1 MKMKRVYAWLL
12 ALCMVF
18 SMVLTSVSA
27 EEAAETPTEE
37 TGTQLVVEELEGVE
51 NGLSFVREDAI
62 SQENAPLDISPEEDV
77 RVIIVLEGDSVVS
90 ADSGAVYSEQTAA
103 QLCAIDSDQ
112 DEVIAQIEEQVLDG
126 QSLDVSYRFGWL
138 VNGVAA
144 TIPYGK
150 MDEVA
155 AVAGVSKVVLQTEYE
170 PCTTQDPG
178 TLSPKTNSDGT
189 MIGREDAW
197 TRGYTGKGM
206 TIAVIDTGLDTDHQN
221 FQALPQEALT
231 SNSMDEA
238 KISAVLPSLNAYER
252 YTGLTAGD
260 VYHSTKVPFGFN
272 YVDYNLD
279 ITHDNDTQGDH
290 GTHVAGIAA
299 ANAVGD
305 SGVVG
310 VAPDAQLVVM
320 KVFGQGGGAYSEDWL
335 AALED
340 ALMLGCDVVNMSLGS
355 PAGFTTSDELT
366 NEVFERVKST
376 GTVLCIS
383 AGNETTA
390 GYGNAFGL
398 NANLTSNPDN
408 GVLGSPGSYANA
420 MSVASVENVNVMSDY
435 ISVGGV
441 HNISYV
447 DGGNGINAPIK
458 TLAGTAYEVVLVP
471 GVGEASDFED
481 VDVKGKIALVQ
492 RGVTAFT
499 EKCENAQAAGAVACL
514 VYNNEPGLILMDLT
528 GSSVTIPCASLT
540 MVDGAYIVS
549 ALEEN
554 PNLTLEA
561 GAEMIALPS
570 DTAYQMSDFSSWG
583 VTPSLTLEPDI
594 TAPGGNIYSTV
605 DDGGYAVMSGT
616 SMASPNLAGISA
628 LVKEYA
634 TSAEGLGYADGEQ
647 VNALVRALL
656 MSTATPLV
664 YQNQDG
670 LYYSPRNQGSGLA
683 NAYDAITT
691 QAYLSVN
698 GCDVP
703 KVELYDDPGK
713 VGAYNYSFQV
723 HNFGEENLYYDL
735 NTVAQTEGVNEAYA
749 QLGYLFMSS
758 TPKALGAATAETSSA
773 MVYTHD
779 VNGSGTCDSHDAY
792 WIFQAVS
799 GQPEDENWTDVAFRY
814 NTTGDETVT
823 TGDVQAYLNALVG
836 LESEADLEAQVLE
849 VKAGETQTV
858 NVSVSLSDADR
869 TYFATYYPNGGYVEG
884 FTFLDACNAEGTD
897 LSLPYLG
904 FYGDWTDAPLFDG
917 DNENPETKGF
927 YWGDDDT
934 TFFNQYMS
942 VLWTTAGLDRNGQ
955 PVDWIP
961 GLNPYVDEAFDISHV
976 SLSPNEDGFLD
987 NINDMYVSLLRNASE
1002 LEFTYSNQETG
1013 EVYFQDDIL
1022 HVNKSS
1028 YSAGNGICLPYVY
1041 SWYGMPYYLTD
1052 ADGEY
1057 LANNTKLTLTISGK
1071 LDYPGAP
1078 EVEKSVDITVDTQA
1092 PELLD
1097 AEIIEQDG
1105 QTYLVLAFQDNVSVA
1120 AVIFTNSDYSNMISV
1135 PADDADAQVDENGN
1149 LVWVQAYDM
1158 DTLTAALGDS
1168 FVVALGDYACNEN
1181 YYTVSAQSET
1191 QP

>member
-18 SMVLTSVSA
+18 SMALTSVSA
-27 EEAAETPTEE
+27 EEATEAPTEE
-37 TGTQLVVEELEGVE
+37 TGTQLVIEELEGVE
-51 NGLSFVREDAI
+51 NGLSFVREDAF
-62 SQENAPLDISPEEDV
+62 SQENAALDISPEEDV
-77 RVIIVLEGDSVVS
+77 RVIIVMEGDCVVS
-90 ADSGAVYSEQTAA
+90 ADSGAVYNAQTAA
-103 QLCAIDSDQ
+103 QLNAIESDQ
-112 DEVIAQIEEQVLDG
+112 DQVIAEIEEQALDG
-126 QSLDVSYRFGWL
+126 QSLEVSYRFGWL

-150 MDEVA
+150 MSEVA
-155 AVAGVSKVVLQTEYE
+155 AVEGVSKVVLQTVYE

-178 TLSPKTNSDGT
+178 TLTPKTNSDGA
-189 MIGREDAW
+189 MIGREEAW
-197 TRGYTGKGM
+197 ARGYTGKGM

-231 SNSMDEA
+231 NGSMDESDLA
-238 KISAVLPSLNAYER
+238 EVLPSLHAAER
-252 YTGLTAGD
+252 YAGLMTAED
-260 VYHSTKVPFGFN
+260 VYYSTKVPFGFN
-272 YVDYNLD
+272 YVDYSLD

-290 GTHVAGIAA
+290 GTHVAGIAT
-299 ANAVGD
+299 ANSVGD

-320 KVFGQGGGAYSEDWL
+320 KVFGQGGGAYTEDWL

-340 ALMLGCDVVNMSLGS
+340 ALMLQCDVVNMSLGS
-355 PAGFTTSDELT
+355 PAGFTTSSDFV
-366 NEVFERVKST
+366 NVVFDRVKST

-390 GYGNAFGL
+390 GYGNAFGQ

-408 GVLGSPGSYANA
+408 GVLGSPGAYANA
-420 MSVASVENVNVMSDY
+420 MSVASVENVSVMSDY

-447 DGGNGINAPIK
+447 DGGNGVNAPIK

-471 GVGEASDFED
+471 GVGEPADFEE
-481 VDVKGKIALVQ
+481 VDVAGKIALVQ
-492 RGVTAFT
+492 RGVIAFT
-499 EKCENAQAAGAVACL
+499 EKCQNARAAGAVACL
-514 VYNNEPGLILMDLT
+514 IYNNEPGVILMDLT
-528 GSSVTIPCASLT
+528 GSSVTIPCASIT
-540 MVDGAYIVS
+540 MVDGAYILS

-554 PNLTLEA
+554 PALTLEA

-570 DTAYQMSDFSSWG
+570 ETAYQMSDFSSWG

-594 TAPGGNIYSTV
+594 AAPGGNIYSTV

-634 TSAEGLGYADGEQ
+634 TSAEGLAYADGQQ

-670 LYYSPRNQGSGLA
+670 MYYSPRNQGSGLA
-683 NAYDAITT
+683 NAYAAITT
-691 QAYLSVN
+691 QAYLTVD

-703 KVELYDDPGK
+703 KVELYDDPAR
-713 VGAYNYSFQV
+713 VGQYTYSFQV
-723 HNFGEENLYYDL
+723 HNFGDKTLYYALD
-735 NTVAQTEGVNEAYA
+735 TVAQTEGVNVVE
-749 QLGYLFMSS
+749 GVNFMSG
-758 TPKALGAATAETSSA
+758 TPKALGAATAESASA

-779 VNGSGTCDSHDAY
+779 VDGSGTCGSHDAY
-792 WIFQAVS
+792 WIYQAVS
-799 GQPEDENWTDVAFRY
+799 GQAQDENWTDVAFRY
-814 NTTGDETVT
+814 NTTGDEAVT
-823 TGDVQAYLNALVG
+823 TDDVQAYLNALVG

-849 VKAGETQTV
+849 VKAQETQTV
-858 NVSVSLSDADR
+858 NVSVNLSEDDR
-869 TYFATYYPNGGYVEG
+869 SYFAAYYPNGGYVEG
-884 FTFLDACNAEGTD
+884 YTFLDACNTQGTD

-904 FYGDWTDAPLFDG
+904 FYGSWTDAPLFDG

-927 YWGDDDT
+927 YWGDDAT

-942 VLWTTAGLDRNGQ
+942 VLWTTAGLDRTGQ

-976 SLSPNEDGFLD
+976 SLSPNGDGYLD
-987 NINDMYVSLLRNASE
+987 NLNDMYVSLLRNASE
-1002 LEFTYSNQETG
+1002 LVFSYKDKNTG
-1013 EVYFQDDIL
+1013 VVYFEEGIGN
-1022 HVNKSS
+1022 VPKSS
-1028 YSAGNGICLPYVY
+1028 YDANNGVCLPYIY
-1041 SWYGMPYYLTD
+1041 SWYGTPYYLTD
-1052 ADGEY
+1052 ENGEY
-1057 LANNTKLTLTISGK
+1057 LPNNTELTLTISGK

-1078 EVEKSVDITVDTQA
+1078 VVEKSVDITVDTQA
-1092 PELLD
+1092 PELLA
-1097 AEIIEQDG
+1097 AEVIEQDG
-1105 QTYLVLAFQDNVSVA
+1105 QTYLALMFRDNVSVA
-1120 AVIFTNSDYSNMISV
+1120 AVILGNEDLSQVYGML
-1135 PADDADAQVDENGN
+1135 PADDAEAQVQEDGS
-1149 LVWVQAYDM
+1149 LQWTQVYKV
-1158 DTLTAALGDS
+1158 TGLGDS
-1168 FVVALGDYACNEN
+1168 FTVALGDYACNES
-1181 YYTVSAQSET
+1181 YYTVTDQSET

>member
-18 SMVLTSVSA
+18 SMALTSVSA
-27 EEAAETPTEE
+27 EEATEAPTEE
-37 TGTQLVVEELEGVE
+37 TGTQLVIEELEGVE
-51 NGLSFVREDAI
+51 NGLSFVREDAF
-62 SQENAPLDISPEEDV
+62 SQENAALDISPEEDV
-77 RVIIVLEGDSVVS
+77 RVIIVMEGDCVVS
-90 ADSGAVYSEQTAA
+90 ADSGAVYNAQTAA
-103 QLCAIDSDQ
+103 QLNAIESDQ
-112 DEVIAQIEEQVLDG
+112 DQVIAEIEEQALEG
-126 QSLDVSYRFGWL
+126 QSLEVSYRFGWL

-155 AVAGVSKVVLQTEYE
+155 AVEGVSKVVLQTVYE

-178 TLSPKTNSDGT
+178 TLTPKTNSDGA
-189 MIGREDAW
+189 MIGREEAW
-197 TRGYTGKGM
+197 ARGYTGKGM

-221 FQALPQEALT
+221 FQALPQEALN
-231 SNSMDEA
+231 SNSMDESDLA
-238 KISAVLPSLNAYER
+238 EVLPSLHAAER
-252 YTGLTAGD
+252 YEGLTAED
-260 VYHSTKVPFGFN
+260 VYYSTKVPFGFN
-272 YVDYNLD
+272 YVDYSLD
-279 ITHDNDTQGDH
+279 ITHDNDLQGDH
-290 GTHVAGIAA
+290 GTHVAGIAT

-320 KVFGQGGGAYSEDWL
+320 KVFGQGGGAYTEDWL

-340 ALMLGCDVVNMSLGS
+340 ALKLQCDVVNMSLGS
-355 PAGFTTSDELT
+355 PAGFTTSSDFV
-366 NEVFERVKST
+366 NVVFDRVKST

-390 GYGNAFGL
+390 GYGNAFGF

-408 GVLGSPGSYANA
+408 GVLGSPGAYANA
-420 MSVASVENVNVMSDY
+420 LSVASVENVSVMSDY

-447 DGGNGINAPIK
+447 DGGNGVNAPIK

-471 GVGEASDFED
+471 GMGEPADFEE
-481 VDVKGKIALVQ
+481 VDVAGKIALVQ
-492 RGVTAFT
+492 RGVIAFT

-514 VYNNEPGLILMDLT
+514 IYNNEPGVILMDLT
-528 GSSVTIPCASLT
+528 GSSVTIPCASIT
-540 MVDGAYIVS
+540 MVDGAYILS

-554 PNLTLEA
+554 PDLTLEA

-570 DTAYQMSDFSSWG
+570 ETAYQMSDFSSWG

-634 TSAEGLGYADGEQ
+634 TSAEGLAYADGQQ

-656 MSTATPLV
+656 MSTAIPLV

-670 LYYSPRNQGSGLA
+670 MYYSPRNQGSGLA
-683 NAYDAITT
+683 NAYAAITT
-691 QAYLSVN
+691 QAYLTVD

-703 KVELYDDPGK
+703 KVELYDDPAR
-713 VGAYNYSFQV
+713 VGQYTYSFQV
-723 HNFGEENLYYDL
+723 HNFGDKTLYYALD
-735 NTVAQTEGVNEAYA
+735 TVAQTEGVNVVE
-749 QLGYLFMSS
+749 GVNFMSG
-758 TPKALGAATAETSSA
+758 TPKALGAATAESASA

-779 VNGSGTCDSHDAY
+779 VDGSGTCGSHDAY
-792 WIFQAVS
+792 RIYQAVS
-799 GQPEDENWTDVAFRY
+799 GQAQDENWTDVAFRY
-814 NTTGDETVT
+814 NTTGDEAVT
-823 TGDVQAYLNALVG
+823 TDDVQAYLNALVG

-849 VKAGETQTV
+849 VKAQETQTV
-858 NVSVSLSDADR
+858 NVSVNLSEDDR
-869 TYFATYYPNGGYVEG
+869 SYFAAYYPNGGYVEG
-884 FTFLDACNAEGTD
+884 FTFLDACNTQGTD

-904 FYGDWTDAPLFDG
+904 FYGSWTDAPLFDG

-942 VLWTTAGLDRNGQ
+942 VLWTSLGGD
-955 PVDWIP
+955 DWIP

-976 SLSPNEDGFLD
+976 SLSPNDDGYLD
-987 NINDMYVSLLRNASE
+987 NLNDMYVSLLRNASE
-1002 LEFTYSNQETG
+1002 LVFSYKDKNTG
-1013 EVYFQDDIL
+1013 DVYFEEGIGN
-1022 HVNKSS
+1022 VPKSS
-1028 YSAGNGICLPYVY
+1028 YDANNGVCLPYIY
-1041 SWYGMPYYLTD
+1041 SWYGTPYDLTD
-1052 ADGEY
+1052 ENGEY
-1057 LANNTKLTLTISGK
+1057 LPNNTELTLTISGK

-1078 EVEKSVDITVDTQA
+1078 VVEKSVDITVDTQA
-1092 PELLD
+1092 PELLA
-1097 AEIIEQDG
+1097 AEVIEQDG
-1105 QTYLVLAFQDNVSVA
+1105 QTYLALMFQDNVSVA
-1120 AVIFTNSDYSNMISV
+1120 AVILGNEDLSQIYGML
-1135 PADDADAQVDENGN
+1135 PADDAEAQVQEDGS
-1149 LVWVQAYDM
+1149 LQWTQVYKV
-1158 DTLTAALGDS
+1158 TGLGDS
-1168 FVVALGDYACNEN
+1168 FTVALGDYACNES
-1181 YYTVSAQSET
+1181 YYTLSGQSET

>member
-18 SMVLTSVSA
+18 SMALTSVSA
-27 EEAAETPTEE
+27 EEATEAPTEE
-37 TGTQLVVEELEGVE
+37 TGTQLVVEKLEGVE
-51 NGLSFVREDAI
+51 SGLSFVREDAF
-62 SQENAPLDISPEEDV
+62 SQENAALDISPEEDV
-77 RVIIVLEGDSVVS
+77 RVIIVMEGDCVVS
-90 ADSGAVYSEQTAA
+90 ADSGAVYNAQTAA
-103 QLCAIDSDQ
+103 QLNAIESDQ
-112 DEVIAQIEEQVLDG
+112 DQVIAEIEEQALEG
-126 QSLDVSYRFGWL
+126 QSLEVSYRFGWL

-150 MDEVA
+150 MSEVA
-155 AVAGVSKVVLQTEYE
+155 AVEGVSKVVLQTVYE

-178 TLSPKTNSDGT
+178 TLTPKTNSDGA
-189 MIGREDAW
+189 MIGREEAW
-197 TRGYTGKGM
+197 ARGYTGKGM

-221 FQALPQEALT
+221 FQALPQDALT
-231 SNSMDEA
+231 GDSMDESYLA
-238 KISAVLPSLNAYER
+238 EVLPSLHAAER
-252 YTGLTAGD
+252 YAGLTAED
-260 VYHSTKVPFGFN
+260 VYYSTKVPFGFN
-272 YVDYNLD
+272 YVDYSLD
-279 ITHDNDTQGDH
+279 ITHDNDLQGDH
-290 GTHVAGIAA
+290 GTHVAGIAT
-299 ANAVGD
+299 ANAVGE

-320 KVFGQGGGAYSEDWL
+320 KVFGQGGGAYTEDWL

-340 ALMLGCDVVNMSLGS
+340 ALMLQCDVVNMSLGS
-355 PAGFTTSDELT
+355 PAGFTTSSDFV
-366 NEVFERVKST
+366 NVVFDRVKST

-398 NANLTSNPDN
+398 DANLTSNPDN
-408 GVLGSPGSYANA
+408 GVLGSPGAYANA
-420 MSVASVENVNVMSDY
+420 MSVASVENVSVMSDY

-447 DGGNGINAPIK
+447 DGGNGVNAPIK

-471 GVGEASDFED
+471 GVGELADFEK

-514 VYNNEPGLILMDLT
+514 IYNNEPGVILMDLT
-528 GSSVTIPCASLT
+528 GSSVTIPCASIT
-540 MVDGAYIVS
+540 MVDGAYILS

-554 PNLTLEA
+554 PDLTLEA

-570 DTAYQMSDFSSWG
+570 ETAYQMSDFSSWG

-594 TAPGGNIYSTV
+594 AAPGGNIYSTV

-634 TSAEGLGYADGEQ
+634 TSAEGLAYADGQQ

-656 MSTATPLV
+656 MSTAIPLV

-670 LYYSPRNQGSGLA
+670 MYYSPRNQGSGLA
-683 NAYDAITT
+683 NAYAAITT
-691 QAYLSVN
+691 QAYLTVD

-703 KVELYDDPGK
+703 KVELYDDPAR
-713 VGAYNYSFQV
+713 VGQYTYSFQV
-723 HNFGEENLYYDL
+723 HNFGDKTLYYALD
-735 NTVAQTEGVNEAYA
+735 TVAQTEGVNVVE
-749 QLGYLFMSS
+749 GVNFMSG
-758 TPKALGAATAETSSA
+758 TPKALGAATAESASA

-779 VNGSGTCDSHDAY
+779 VDGSGTCGSHDAY
-792 WIFQAVS
+792 WIYQAVS
-799 GQPEDENWTDVAFRY
+799 GQAQDENWTDVAFRY
-814 NTTGDETVT
+814 NTTGDEAVT
-823 TGDVQAYLNALVG
+823 EDDVQAYLNALVG

-849 VKAGETQTV
+849 VKAQETQTV
-858 NVSVSLSDADR
+858 NVSVNLSEDDR
-869 TYFATYYPNGGYVEG
+869 SYFATYYPNGGYVEG
-884 FTFLDACNAEGTD
+884 YTFLDACNTQGTD

-904 FYGDWTDAPLFDG
+904 FYGSWTDAPLFDG

-927 YWGDDDT
+927 YWGDDAT

-976 SLSPNEDGFLD
+976 SLSPNGDGYLD
-987 NINDMYVSLLRNASE
+987 NIDDMYVSLLRNASE
-1002 LEFTYSNQETG
+1002 LFFSYKDKNTG
-1013 EVYFQDDIL
+1013 DVYFEEGIGN
-1022 HVNKSS
+1022 VPKSS
-1028 YSAGNGICLPYVY
+1028 YDANNGVCLPYIY
-1041 SWYGMPYYLTD
+1041 SWYGTPYDLTD
-1052 ADGEY
+1052 ENGEY
-1057 LANNTKLTLTISGK
+1057 LPNNTELTLTISGK

-1078 EVEKSVDITVDTQA
+1078 VVEKSVDITVDTQA
-1092 PELLD
+1092 PELLA
-1097 AEIIEQDG
+1097 AEVIEQDG
-1105 QTYLVLAFQDNVSVA
+1105 QTYLALMFQDNVSVA
-1120 AVIFTNSDYSNMISV
+1120 AVILGNEDLSQVYGML
-1135 PADDADAQVDENGN
+1135 PADDAEAQVQEDGS
-1149 LVWVQAYDM
+1149 LQWTQVYKV
-1158 DTLTAALGDS
+1158 TGLGDS
-1168 FVVALGDYACNEN
+1168 FTVALGDYACNES
-1181 YYTVSAQSET
+1181 YYTLSGQSET